1 MKSKLPQIKYST
13 MHLTALQQLK
23 NIAVRLLAYTSIL
36 FLCSFAL
43 AMPATA
49 QITIN
54 EVMQANLHLKDDQNN
69 LPESWIELFNN
80 TDYTQLLN
88 QLCEIRIAGGN
99 SRALPQKSLVLSA
112 PKDFRATT
120 SSALSGTR
128 NPTSLQCIPSC
139 CATPATTFCCA
150 TCAMQRHK
158 A

>member
-43 AMPATA
+43 AMSATA

-69 LPESWIELFNN
+69 LPDSWIELFNN
-80 TDYTQLLN
+80 TTD
-88 QLCEIRIAGGN
+88 IIGRRIINDQQFKIGEC
-99 SRALPQKSLVLSA
+99 L
-112 PKDFRATT
+112 
-120 SSALSGTR
+120 
-128 NPTSLQCIPSC
+128 I
-139 CATPATTFCCA
+139 
-150 TCAMQRHK
+150 
-158 A
+158 